1 MRVDTPFSL
10 RCLTGLVLVAACD
23 NPSTEHAVPVVAQ
36 HAVPVVAEHA
46 GPVGAEHAGPV
57 GAEHAVPVGAEH
69 AGAAPAA
76 KKVETL
82 AQVRE
87 DVSLPLAGLLG
98 RPQAEVEAQLGASL
112 GKGMDRRSCV
122 RLVPERVFFACQYA
136 LRPYADKTGTFE
148 EVLVAYED
156 GLATELTFDGLKAG
170 SGPFDPQALL
180 SAIGLS
186 LPEPGKLSTPADK
199 VQLWSWFNS
208 LARLRVA
215 GKEYRVELSVVESE
229 WSRGRVSVIQNDR
242 LTPEQTAK
250 IVQPAGGAPVSASV
264 SEPAPP

>member
-10 RCLTGLVLVAACD
+10 RCLVGLVLVAACD
-23 NPSTEHAVPVVAQ
+23 NPSTEHAVPVVA
-36 HAVPVVAEHA
+36 
-46 GPVGAEHAGPV
+46 
-57 GAEHAVPVGAEH
+57 EHAVPVA
-69 AGAAPAA
+69 AAPAA
-76 KKVETL
+76 KKVEVL
-82 AQVRE
+82 ARVRE
-87 DVSLPLAGLLG
+87 DVSLPLPKLLG
-98 RPQAEVEAQLGASL
+98 RPQAEVEALLGASL

-136 LRPYADKTGTFE
+136 LRPYADKTGTFK

-180 SAIGLS
+180 TAVGLS
-186 LPEPGKLSTPADK
+186 LPEPGKLSTPAAK

-208 LARLRVA
+208 LARLRVSD
-215 GKEYRVELSVVESE
+215 KEYRVELSVVEGE

-250 IVQPAGGAPVSASV
+250 IVQPAGSAATSLV
-264 SEPAPP
+264 SEPPAAP

>member
-10 RCLTGLVLVAACD
+10 RCLVGLVLVAACD
-23 NPSTEHAVPVVAQ
+23 NPSTEHAVPVVA
-36 HAVPVVAEHA
+36 
-46 GPVGAEHAGPV
+46 
-57 GAEHAVPVGAEH
+57 EHAVPVA
-69 AGAAPAA
+69 AKDVPVVADPAPAKAAPAA
-76 KKVETL
+76 KVETV

-87 DVSLPLAGLLG
+87 DVPLALPKLLG

-156 GLATELTFDGLKAG
+156 GVATELTFDGLKAG
-170 SGPFDPQALL
+170 TGPFDPQALL
-180 SAIGLS
+180 SAVGLS
-186 LPEPGKLSTPADK
+186 LPEPGKLSTPASK

-215 GKEYRVELSVVESE
+215 GKEYRVELSVVEDD
-229 WSRGRVSVIQNDR
+229 WKRGRLSVLQNDR

-250 IVQPAGGAPVSASV
+250 IVAPAGGAPSS
-264 SEPAPP
+264 APPAAP

>member
-1 MRVDTPFSL
+1 VRVDTPFSL
-10 RCLTGLVLVAACD
+10 RCLVGLVLVAACD
-23 NPSTEHAVPVVAQ
+23 NPSAPAVPVVAKDP
-36 HAVPVVAEHA
+36 VPVVVAPP
-46 GPVGAEHAGPV
+46 PVK
-57 GAEHAVPVGAEH
+57 
-69 AGAAPAA
+69 AAPAP

-87 DVSLPLAGLLG
+87 DVPLALPRLLG
-98 RPQAEVEAQLGASL
+98 RPQAEVEALLGASL

-156 GLATELTFDGLKAG
+156 GVATELTFDGLKAG
-170 SGPFDPQALL
+170 AGAFDPQTLL
-180 SAIGLS
+180 STVGLT
-186 LPEPGKLSTPADK
+186 LPEPGKLSTPASK

-215 GKEYRVELSVVESE
+215 DREYRVEVSVVEDD
-229 WSRGRVSVIQNDR
+229 WKRGRLSVLQNDR
-242 LTPEQTAK
+242 LTAEQTAK
-250 IVQPAGGAPVSASV
+250 IVAPGGGAPT
-264 SEPAPP
+264 AP